1 MVEMKGEGGRGG
13 GLVLWDEEMDLFCLF
28 FFLCVW
34 RDRTVKRREVISGR
48 LLCLC
53 AAYLVVQA

>member
-13 GLVLWDEEMDLFCLF
+13 VLVLWDEEMDLFCLF
-28 FFLCVW
+28 FCVW
-34 RDRTVKRREVISGR
+34 RDRTVKRREVISGL

>member
-1 MVEMKGEGGRGG
+1 VEMKGEAGRGG
-13 GLVLWDEEMDLFCLF
+13 GLVLWDEEMYLFCLF
-28 FFLCVW
+28 FFCVW

-53 AAYLVVQA
+53 ADYLVVQA

>member
-28 FFLCVW
+28 FRVW
-34 RDRTVKRREVISGR
+34 RDRTVKRREVISGL
-48 LLCLC
+48 LLCL
-53 AAYLVVQA
+53 

>member
-28 FFLCVW
+28 FRVW